1 MKTEKNENAR
11 HTPGPLK
18 AARAFVDNA
27 PDCFVVSVAKW
38 GGENTAICGKEADAR
53 LYAAAPELLAA
64 LEFITSAAGTEPG
77 MEIYRAHL
85 DQARAAIAKAKGE

>member
-38 GGENTAICGKEADAR
+38 GGENTAICHKEADAR

-64 LEFITSAAGTEPG
+64 LEAARLWAVECYGSLPWLESAE
-77 MEIYRAHL
+77 
-85 DQARAAIAKAKGE
+85 AAIAKAKGETK

>member
-1 MKTEKNENAR
+1 MKYSKEEVKNAR

-64 LEFITSAAGTEPG
+64 LELALIAIDEDAAPKVAA
-77 MEIYRAHL
+77 M
-85 DQARAAIAKAKGE
+85 ARAAIAKAKGD